1 MAKTDEKSKFQWGQF
16 ITYVGS
22 FCVIVLIGGL
32 FTAVA
37 LGLRPLE
44 QRAATTVSLQGSDL
58 EIAWPM
64 NAITPDGK
72 PSTWLPRANQE
83 QIEQLVVDALGDTRQ
98 EVFSAEPLERV
109 SDALKASGWFDGV
122 PSVTRERGGKV
133 VINGKWR
140 VPGVFVRHK
149 GDEYLVSWDG
159 KRLPPVRKAGLERN
173 FRVIMDPAVGPPA
186 YADGSADFGTA
197 WPGEDMVA
205 SIELIELMQDKPW
218 YHQVAGVDVSEY
230 SSKGRLTL
238 VTPEHTRVVWG
249 GRPTK
254 PLIGEVST
262 AQKLAHLSQIM
273 HDYRRIDAGYPLI
286 YVNSANL
293 QFDISATATQ
303 P

>member
-1 MAKTDEKSKFQWGQF
+1 MAKNDDKSKFQWGQF

-22 FCVIVLIGGL
+22 FCIIVLLGGL
-32 FTAVA
+32 FTAIA

-44 QRAATTVSLQGSDL
+44 QRAAMTVSLNGPKV

-64 NAITPDGK
+64 NAVTPDGK
-72 PSTWLPRANQE
+72 PSTWLPRSNQE
-83 QIEQLVVDALGDTRQ
+83 EIQQLVLDALGDTRQ

-109 SDALKASGWFDGV
+109 SEALRASGWFDGAPAV
-122 PSVTRERGGKV
+122 RRDRGGR
-133 VINGKWR
+133 IAITGKWR

-173 FRVIMDPAVGPPA
+173 FRVIMDPAMGPPSFTGNA
-186 YADGSADFGTA
+186 PDYATA
-197 WPGEDMVA
+197 WPGEDIVA
-205 SIELIELMQDKPW
+205 SIELIELMKDKPW
-218 YHQVAGVDVSEY
+218 FGQVAGVDVSEY
-230 SSKGRLTL
+230 SSKGRLTII
-238 VTPEHTRVVWG
+238 TPESTRVVWG

-262 AQKLAHLSQIM
+262 AQKLAHLAQVM
-273 HDYRRIDAGYPLI
+273 HDYKRIDAGYPLI
-286 YVNSANL
+286 YINSSNL
-293 QFDISATATQ
+293 QFDISASANN